1 MPVCRL
7 NAENPV
13 LRAPLLFI
21 FIITFLCFLIFILHE
36 YVTRVKHGVREIGA
50 KQYQC
55 FSTLSDNSDDFRLN
69 LLRPLLIE
77 RVSGTSGNAKA
88 RQFIMSK
95 LQSTNMWNIELDTFD
110 EMTPDGN
117 VEFTNIVA
125 TLDPTASR
133 RLVLACHYDS
143 KKLPNFVGAT
153 DSAVPCAILLD
164 LAINLQKQLNE
175 LKKNK
180 GKLTLQLLF
189 FDGEEAVRDW
199 SSTDSLYGS
208 RHLANKMRYTNVQGQ
223 SNINQIDAIDMFVLL
238 DLIGDKSTLF
248 ANFFDR
254 TTGKYYN
261 RLQNIEAQLL
271 RAYNNNAHKRT
282 VFSSQIYPNYIQDD
296 HIPFLSLDV
305 PILHLISSP
314 FPPTWHTAADNEA
327 NLDFLSITH
336 IRNAMKI
343 FVIEYLHLNPQIC

>member
-133 RLVLACHYDS
+133 RLVLAY
-143 KKLPNFVGAT
+143 
-153 DSAVPCAILLD
+153 SAVPCAILLD

-208 RHLANKMRYTNVQGQ
+208 
-223 SNINQIDAIDMFVLL
+223 
-238 DLIGDKSTLF
+238 
-248 ANFFDR
+248 
-254 TTGKYYN
+254 
-261 RLQNIEAQLL
+261 
-271 RAYNNNAHKRT
+271 
-282 VFSSQIYPNYIQDD
+282 
-296 HIPFLSLDV
+296 
-305 PILHLISSP
+305 
-314 FPPTWHTAADNEA
+314 
-327 NLDFLSITH
+327 
-336 IRNAMKI
+336 
-343 FVIEYLHLNPQIC
+343 